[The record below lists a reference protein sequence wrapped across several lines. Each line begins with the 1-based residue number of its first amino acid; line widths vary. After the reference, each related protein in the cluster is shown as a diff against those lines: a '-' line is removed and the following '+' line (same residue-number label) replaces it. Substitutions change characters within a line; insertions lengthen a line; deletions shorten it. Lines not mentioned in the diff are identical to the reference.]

1 MLSPPKQIPVQCLL
15 FWMINSLTQP
25 ATTFFVSQMKK
36 TCLKQP
42 LETSLSSEE
51 IQNKHKEQCLQNKR
65 LSDYI

>member
-1 MLSPPKQIPVQCLL
+1 MFTVLDDQLSNATSNYFFL
-15 FWMINSLTQP
+15 SLKW
-25 ATTFFVSQMKK
+25 KK

>member
-1 MLSPPKQIPVQCLL
+1 
-15 FWMINSLTQP
+15 MINSLTQP
-25 ATTFFVSQMKK
+25 ATTFYVSQMKK

-51 IQNKHKEQCLQNKR
+51 IQNKHKKQCLQNKR